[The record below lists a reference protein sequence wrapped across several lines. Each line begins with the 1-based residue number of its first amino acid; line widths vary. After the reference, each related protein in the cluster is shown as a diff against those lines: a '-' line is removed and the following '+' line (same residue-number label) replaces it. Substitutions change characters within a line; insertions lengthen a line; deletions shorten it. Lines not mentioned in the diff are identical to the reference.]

1 MSRRADL
8 ATRRRQQR
16 AANRKTAAQQRMTA
30 AVQARNET
38 DTLLFS
44 ANAIADRTPTSSAE
58 AERLAKQHADTL
70 NADLTHNGYEYSP
83 DKLMPMHTTAVNKQL
98 VAIVKEKM
106 QTNQYESWPTWIRN
120 TFKGDLFIA
129 LCSEGFFAAFV
140 FNVLN
145 TFSHSEI
152 ENLGWSEGATDAAK
166 IVATIAAISLTA
178 GDLVSNLITLHPGQD
193 AYSAL
198 SSNHDRTTRMI
209 TAVLGE
215 ATFEFLKDSK
225 VANPS
230 EAAEQ
235 TKQTRILNNLKA
247 YIGEAR
253 YNEIFRDHDN
263 TVTPAFITALFDE
276 VKPGSKKQGA
286 AQIMHW
292 IVTLIA
298 VFGSYDILI
307 LAEII
312 PFMSLKETNPVTFW
326 MLSSVIMLAGV
337 GFYGAFTDKKL
348 KSGCDALVAK
358 LTAGRHGSFT
368 KSFFMYN
375 VEPTDSWGTTFAKI
389 PRSISLRFNG
399 MLDAGFNI
407 GFRSVATLY
416 IFLNA
421 LEPNATGRV
430 NLTSTEVNLL
440 ITSALT
446 TAIVTALS
454 RAEGSLKAHTPD
466 ALGVA
471 NDKLAWKNISK
482 SDWMTN
488 FVHSAI
494 RGGTTYGIISRAN
507 PTWGIV
513 VGAAIGLNCLYATSD
528 ISRNAAATALA
539 AAEKPADIKKPFR
552 QMTKAELIGH
562 IGSSDSNRRW
572 LTMVNVLSRTSRWAT
587 FYGFS
592 EDIIRN
598 FFNTTLD
605 MDLPDDSRF
614 ITYIW
619 ALLGLGIF
627 INDFKF
633 MGPVYQE
640 VVDNNAARLA
650 IAKFRSQ
657 TNDGRCA
664 TLQEL
669 VKLYFTE
676 AERLSQKELV
686 DVALENSGQGEAQ
699 SLLGPDDR
707 TVTAT
712 DLDPRT
718 AANALSLNLGETR
731 RVADYGTGGRG
742 TSASDGGMFSTQ
754 LHSTRRPAAERR
766 AANVDDSGSA
776 TYSETGSNSHP

>member
-16 AANRKTAAQQRMTA
+16 AANRNTAAQQRMSA

-38 DTLLFS
+38 GTLLFS
-44 ANAIADRTPTSSAE
+44 ADAVTDRMPASSTE
-58 AERLAKQHADTL
+58 AERLAKQHANNLDANL
-70 NADLTHNGYEYSP
+70 ARDGYEYSP
-83 DKLMPMHTTAVNKQL
+83 DKHMPMHRTQVNQQL

-106 QTNQYESWPTWIRN
+106 QTNQYESWPTWMRN

-152 ENLGWSEGATDAAK
+152 ESLGWSEGATDTAK

-178 GDLVSNLITLHPGQD
+178 GDLVSNLLTTAPQD
-193 AYSAL
+193 AYSVL
-198 SSNHDRTTRMI
+198 SSSHDRTARMI

-215 ATFEFLKDSK
+215 ATFEFLKNSK

-230 EAAEQ
+230 EAAQ
-235 TKQTRILNNLKA
+235 QNKQDRILENLKA
-247 YIGEAR
+247 YIGKTR
-253 YNEIFRDHDN
+253 YNEIFLDHSN
-263 TVTPAFITALFDE
+263 TISPDFITALFDE

-286 AQIMHW
+286 AQIMYW
-292 IVTLIA
+292 IVTLMA
-298 VFGSYDILI
+298 VFTSYDILI

-312 PFMSLKETNPVTFW
+312 PFMSLKETNPVAFW
-326 MLSSVIMLAGV
+326 MLSTVIMAAGV
-337 GFYGAFTDKKL
+337 GFYAAFTDKKL
-348 KSGCDALVAK
+348 KSGCDAVVAK

-375 VEPTDSWGTTFAKI
+375 VEPTDSWGTSFAKI
-389 PRSISLRFNG
+389 PRSLSLRFNG

-416 IFLNA
+416 IFLSA
-421 LEPNATGRV
+421 LEPNAAGRV
-430 NLTSTEVNLL
+430 NLSSTEVRLL
-440 ITSALT
+440 ITAAAT
-446 TAIVTALS
+446 TAVVTALS

-471 NDKLAWKNISK
+471 TDKLAWRNISK

-488 FVHSAI
+488 LVHSAI
-494 RGGTTYGIISRAN
+494 RGGTTYGIISRADQ
-507 PTWGIV
+507 TWGIV
-513 VGAAIGLNCLYATSD
+513 VGAAIGLNCLYASSD
-528 ISRNAAATALA
+528 ISRNQAATALA
-539 AAEKPADIKKPFR
+539 NAEKPAEVKKPFR
-552 QMTKAELIGH
+552 QMTKVELIGQ
-562 IGSSDSNRRW
+562 IGSSDSKRRW
-572 LTMVNVLSRTSRWAT
+572 LTVVNVLSRTSRFAT

-633 MGPVYQE
+633 MSPVYQE

-664 TLQEL
+664 TLLEF

-676 AERLSQKELV
+676 AERLSHQELV
-686 DVALENSGQGEAQ
+686 DVALGNPGRAEVTP
-699 SLLGPDDR
+699 LLGAGDR
-707 TVTAT
+707 RVTAT
-712 DLDPRT
+712 GLARA
-718 AANALSLNLGETR
+718 AANALSINSLGTTR
-731 RVADYGTGGRG
+731 RVGDYGTGRG
-742 TSASDGGMFSTQ
+742 GASASDGGMFSQQ
-754 LHSTRRPAAERR
+754 LHNTRRPAAERR
-766 AANVDDSGSA
+766 AADVDSDSASYSA
-776 TYSETGSNSHP
+776 TGSSSLA